1 MQPVA
6 PDMEGRTEGLSGAR
20 SVSSLEFHADQ
31 TPVTSSLIST
41 VSGLLR
47 SLPRRRKLQL
57 VSLFALMVV
66 AAVTEVVS
74 LGAVVPFLTVLAEP
88 AVIMEKFGRSEYT
101 RWLDIG
107 SASQIRLQLT
117 AVFVIAI
124 LVSGLVRLLLAHLTA
139 RVNYG
144 IGHDFGVETYRRTL
158 LQPYSV
164 HVARNSSEIISGVT
178 KVDEV
183 VLTVF
188 ALLMTFSSLLIA
200 VCILAAL
207 LWIDFRV
214 AAGVILAFGLI
225 YGISAFLT
233 RRTLSLN
240 GQLINQAYGQRIQAV
255 QEGLG
260 GIRDVILDNTQH
272 IFLKRFAVTDQ
283 TMREA
288 QATNRIIGPLPRF
301 IIETAGVVSIALLAY
316 ALTSNGDGFASAV
329 PVLGALAMGAQ
340 RLIPLLQQAYQ
351 GWATTAGNRH
361 VLVDVLHL
369 LEQPIVDGTDGPG
382 ERMAFEREIRC
393 ANVSFRYQEETAMVL
408 DQINLAI
415 ANGARVGFIGATGSG
430 KSTLMDLLMGMMPA
444 TGGSISI
451 DGVELD
457 SSSSRGWQRRIAHVP
472 QAIYLADASFAE
484 NIAFGTPHQ
493 EIDME
498 RVRRAA
504 GRAQIADFIE
514 ASPMGYKAFVG
525 ERGIRLSGGQRQ
537 RVGLARA
544 LYKEADVLVFDEA
557 TSALDPETEEAVIEA
572 ISGLGRELT
581 ILMIA
586 HRLTTLRS
594 CDVIYRLQ
602 NGGVVEVGSY
612 AEIQSSI
619 LTKKDHA

>member
-1 MQPVA
+1 MGCCTRV
-6 PDMEGRTEGLSGAR
+6 LSGTP
-20 SVSSLEFHADQ
+20 SIFPLEFPAGQ
-31 TPVTSSLIST
+31 TAVTPNLTST
-41 VSGLLR
+41 VAGLLR
-47 SLPRRRKLQL
+47 SLPRKRKLQL
-57 VSLFALMVV
+57 LALFALMVL
-66 AAVTEVVS
+66 AAMTEVIS
-74 LGAVVPFLTVLAEP
+74 LGTVVPFLTVLAEP
-88 AVIMEKFGRSEYT
+88 AVITEKFVHSEYVS
-101 RWLDIG
+101 WLDIK
-107 SASQIRLQLT
+107 SPDKIRLQLT
-117 AVFVIAI
+117 AIFVIAI
-124 LVSGLVRLLLAHLTA
+124 LVSGVVRLALAHVTA

-207 LWIDFRV
+207 LWIDFRL

-240 GQLINQAYGQRIQAV
+240 SQLINQAYGQRIQAV

-272 IFLKRFAVTDQ
+272 MFLKRFAVTDR
-283 TMREA
+283 TMRDA

-301 IIETAGVVSIALLAY
+301 IIETAGVISIALLAY
-316 ALTSNGDGFASAV
+316 ALTSSGDGFATAV

-340 RLIPLLQQAYQ
+340 RLIPLLQQVYQ
-351 GWATTAGNRH
+351 GWTTTAGNRH
-361 VLVDVLHL
+361 VLLDVLHL
-369 LEQPIVDGTDGPG
+369 LEQPVVGGRDGAEGK
-382 ERMAFEREIRC
+382 MAFEREIRC
-393 ANVSFRYQEETAMVL
+393 LDVSFRYQEKAAVVL
-408 DQINLAI
+408 DRINLVI
-415 ANGARVGFIGATGSG
+415 AKGRRVGFIGATGSG

-444 TGGSISI
+444 TGGSIRI

-457 SSSSRGWQRRIAHVP
+457 SNSSRGWQRRIAHVP

-498 RVRRAA
+498 RVHRAA
-504 GRAQIADFIE
+504 GQAQIADFIE
-514 ASPMGYKAFVG
+514 ASPLGYKAFVG

-557 TSALDPETEEAVIEA
+557 TSALDPQTEEAVIEA
-572 ISGLGRELT
+572 IADLGRELT

-619 LTKKDHA
+619 LIKKDHA